1 MPAAP
6 DFCYCAR
13 VENLMHPENGHLRLI
28 VLAFAGVAAT
38 AAVAQD
44 KPPDYPRKPIRVI
57 VGIAPG
63 GGLDAM
69 TRLGAQK
76 ISERWGQTVIVDNR
90 PGGGTVL
97 AMDMVAQ
104 AVPDGYT
111 LLGASET
118 LMMNGVLKRAPYDVR
133 KAFIPV
139 VQLTTQPYV
148 LVVHPSVPA
157 KSVKDLIALAKSK
170 PGALSYGSQG
180 LGTTGHI
187 GWERFA
193 AMSGIDIL
201 HVPYKGAAPALV
213 DVIAGQIQMTFSI
226 VAATAP
232 HMRSGRLRGL
242 GLSGTKRSEL
252 LPDLPTVA
260 EAGVP
265 GFQLHNT
272 YGYVAPAGT
281 PMAIVRAINA
291 VVSQGMNT
299 PETIKAL
306 AAEGS
311 DVVAPATADEFK
323 AKFEREYA
331 ELEKQIRQFKI
342 KIQ

>member
-1 MPAAP
+1 MLSRSPGAK
-6 DFCYCAR
+6 R
-13 VENLMHPENGHLRLI
+13 VFSL
-28 VLAFAGVAAT
+28 VAVAFATT
-38 AAVAQD
+38 AVHAQD
-44 KPPDYPRKPIRVI
+44 KPPDYPKKPIRVI

-76 ISERWGQTVIVDNR
+76 LTERWGQTVIVDNR

-157 KSVKDLIALAKSK
+157 KSVKELIALAKAK
-170 PGALSYGSQG
+170 PGALTYGSQG
-180 LGTTGHI
+180 MGTTGHI
-187 GWERFA
+187 GWERFN

-201 HVPYKGAAPALV
+201 HVPYKGASLALL

-226 VAATAP
+226 IAGTSP
-232 HMRSGRLRGL
+232 HMKSGKLRGL
-242 GLSGTKRSEL
+242 GLSGTRRSDL

-281 PMAIVRAINA
+281 PQHIVRAINT
-291 VVSQGMNT
+291 VVSQGMNAPDT
-299 PETIKAL
+299 VKAL

-311 DVVAPATADEFK
+311 DVVAPATPDEFK
-323 AKFEREYA
+323 AKFDREYA
-331 ELEKQIRQFKI
+331 ALEKLIKAINI
-342 KIQ
+342 KIN